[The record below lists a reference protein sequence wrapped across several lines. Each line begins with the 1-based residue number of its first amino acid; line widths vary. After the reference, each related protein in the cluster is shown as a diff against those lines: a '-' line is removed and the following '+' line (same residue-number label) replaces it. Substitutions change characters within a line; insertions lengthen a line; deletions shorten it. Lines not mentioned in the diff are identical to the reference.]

1 MFIGVGSSSL
11 LSQKVLLEFNQ
22 RFSEYIEEKQNR
34 EFLGSLNEDGY
45 RNDSKNLFSFYLITF
60 GTFFGYYLFWIINYN
75 SYAIQ
80 ILEENRINNYYE
92 NFTNITNNID
102 INLNTSRINDIYS
115 KNKEIFFFYLIR
127 SYAFIFIVSFIIY
140 FILLSYMKK
149 KEKISPNENE
159 TLRINS
165 NDEIKKDKG
174 FHNYSACIICGYV
187 FFSENNNLKGDISFC
202 KKIFYYLKD
211 LFFFSCQTLQIVVI

>member
-1 MFIGVGSSSL
+1 MIFIV
-11 LSQKVLLEFNQ
+11 KTKK
-22 RFSEYIEEKQNR
+22 Y
-34 EFLGSLNEDGY
+34 
-45 RNDSKNLFSFYLITF
+45 
-60 GTFFGYYLFWIINYN
+60 
-75 SYAIQ
+75 
-80 ILEENRINNYYE
+80 
-92 NFTNITNNID
+92 
-102 INLNTSRINDIYS
+102 
-115 KNKEIFFFYLIR
+115 FFFYLIR